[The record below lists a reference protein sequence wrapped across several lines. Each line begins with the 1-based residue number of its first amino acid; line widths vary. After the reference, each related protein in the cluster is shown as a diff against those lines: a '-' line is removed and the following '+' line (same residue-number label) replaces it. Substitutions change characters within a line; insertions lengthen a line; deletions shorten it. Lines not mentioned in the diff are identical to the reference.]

1 MLSLRSA
8 EGPAW
13 RYIAA
18 TRECAYFAK
27 VRGVAPEA
35 AVKDAMIHVCLDL
48 SVGDLWGRQ
57 QLGCDD
63 VIA

>member
-1 MLSLRSA
+1 
-8 EGPAW
+8 
-13 RYIAA
+13 
-18 TRECAYFAK
+18 FAK
-27 VRGVAPEA
+27 VRGVAPEV